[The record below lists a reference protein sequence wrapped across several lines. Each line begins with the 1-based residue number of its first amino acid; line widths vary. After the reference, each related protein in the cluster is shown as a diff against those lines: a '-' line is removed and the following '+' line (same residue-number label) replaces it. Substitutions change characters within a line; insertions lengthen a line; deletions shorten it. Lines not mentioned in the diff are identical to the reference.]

1 MSIPGSGSIACVALF
16 ALAAAPYAAR
26 GDDKWELGGVGICAD
41 DVFSGC
47 NQLVHGQAQTH
58 DLQGAIGA
66 DRDFMTVETKNRH
79 SYEVRA
85 FNSNQPWTAPAT
97 INTTTVDRVDSA
109 GVVLTAGFAPDGTG
123 ATGIVANWNAVRWI
137 GTADQRDF
145 IRVVSNLEFASNAN
159 DQYDIELLD
168 TTYFVPRWNSSGG
181 QVTVMLIQNTQS
193 ATVTGSVF
201 FYSNAGLLLHT
212 QPLSVP
218 VNGSQLIN
226 TSSIPALVGFS
237 GHAHIAHLGGWGAL
251 STKAV
256 ALEPATGFSFD
267 TAGAPMPR

>member
-1 MSIPGSGSIACVALF
+1 MSIPGSRALVCAALF
-16 ALAAAPYAAR
+16 ALTAAPYAAQ
-26 GDDKWELGGVGICAD
+26 GDDKWELGGTALCVD
-41 DVFSGC
+41 DAASNC
-47 NQLVHGQAQTH
+47 NQLTHGQPQTH
-58 DLQGAIGA
+58 DLQGAVGA
-66 DRDFMTVETKNRH
+66 DVDFMTVETRNRH

-85 FNSNQPWTAPAT
+85 FNSNQPWTAPGT
-97 INTTTVDRVDSA
+97 INTTKVDRVNAA
-109 GVVLTAGFAPDGTG
+109 GTVLTAGFAPDGTG

-137 GTADQRDF
+137 GTANQRDF

-193 ATVTGSVF
+193 VAVTGSVF
-201 FYSNAGLLLHT
+201 FYSNAGALLHT
-212 QPLSVP
+212 EPLNVP
-218 VNGSQLIN
+218 VNALQVIN
-226 TSSIPALVGFS
+226 TGSIPALAGSS

-267 TAGAPMPR
+267 TVGAPIPR